1 MTGRRQNAS
10 GTKRI
15 IKTFRKWLRIHGQQ
29 ISRNLTDSKIFK
41 YHQISRTLLGTLLG
55 TLLNVASVYQA
66 AAKRAPGLV
75 AIGVLHG
82 LKTWVWTI
90 GLHLSIG
97 LSSQWHAVAQPQS
110 NSKQFNKNST
120 RIQQE
125 SRLVQISDYSII
137 QFNSSYPVVLV
148 PSFAVGRW
156 WFILGTGG
164 VATSGGDPVVGG
176 VSGALIIPKRQ
187 GKIRKVPWWLQA

>member
-15 IKTFRKWLRIHGQQ
+15 IKTFRKWLLIHGQQ

-41 YHQISRTLLGTLLG
+41 YHQISWTLLGTLLG

-75 AIGVLHG
+75 AIEVLHG

-110 NSKQFNKNST
+110 NSKQFKAIQSNST

-125 SRLVQISDYSII
+125 SRLVQISDYSI
-137 QFNSSYPVVLV
+137 QFFLSCRSCSFVCCWPLVVY
-148 PSFAVGRW
+148 FWHW
-156 WFILGTGG
+156 WCCH
-164 VATSGGDPVVGG
+164 
-176 VSGALIIPKRQ
+176 
-187 GKIRKVPWWLQA
+187 